1 MSEIGLTVYG
11 PEVGKSGLT
20 ACLDDFIRRETG
32 LEITERFLSIHS
44 CASITSFY
52 SLTGSTGGKHWPIV
66 LDLFDAR
73 PAFVTIWAGPN
84 ALERLRKIKGNTQ
97 PAHAAVGTVRSRF
110 YCDNPVT
117 NLIHVSDSPDI
128 MELEIAILRRRLVG
142 NDQEGWASLN
152 SGSVSHSS
160 LRVLLAV
167 LGDHDSYDAHCVAGD
182 DTAVKQAL
190 WALAHA
196 ETLSVGRALSA
207 TLQSYLAGEQNSVDT
222 LIRSGDDV
230 SAWDRLLLQSGLH
243 AMCHWSSLR
252 MQSSISLCGGAA

>member
-1 MSEIGLTVYG
+1 MSEVGLTVYG

-20 ACLDDFIRRETG
+20 DCIDEFIRRETG
-32 LEITERFLSIHS
+32 LEITERFLAIHS

-73 PAFVTIWAGPN
+73 PAFATIWRGPN
-84 ALERLRKIKGNTQ
+84 ALERLRKLKGNTQ

-117 NLIHVSDSPDI
+117 NLIHVSDSPNI
-128 MELEIAILRRRLVG
+128 MDLELAILRRRVVG
-142 NDQEGWASLN
+142 PDQYGWASLN

-190 WALAHA
+190 WALDRA
-196 ETLSVGRALSA
+196 EMLSVGCGLSA
-207 TLQSYLAGEQNSVDT
+207 TLQAYFAGEQNSVDT
-222 LIRSGDDV
+222 LLRRGDDV
-230 SAWDRLLLQSGLH
+230 SAWDRLLLEAGLH
-243 AMCHWSSLR
+243 AMCHWSSFR
-252 MQSSISLCGGAA
+252 MRPSASHRGTTA